1 MKNTKLVYSTDPEKN
16 RTCPGCGNVI
26 NECSCVAE
34 AKVNIPDITAVLRI
48 EKSGRKG
55 KTVTVVD
62 RLPKNEKFLKD
73 MTKKLKTQCG
83 SGGTYKKDGKD
94 GVIEIQG
101 DKRTNIRKILEKE
114 GIKCKG

>member
-16 RTCPGCGNVI
+16 RTCPKCGEFVNA
-26 NECSCVAE
+26 CRCVSEGAV
-34 AKVNIPDITAVLRI
+34 KYSDITAVMRI

-55 KTVTVVD
+55 KTVTVID
-62 RLPKNEKFLKD
+62 RLPKNEQFLKD

-94 GVIEIQG
+94 GIIEIQG
-101 DKRTNIRKILEKE
+101 DNRNSIRKILEKE
-114 GIKCKG
+114 GVKCKG